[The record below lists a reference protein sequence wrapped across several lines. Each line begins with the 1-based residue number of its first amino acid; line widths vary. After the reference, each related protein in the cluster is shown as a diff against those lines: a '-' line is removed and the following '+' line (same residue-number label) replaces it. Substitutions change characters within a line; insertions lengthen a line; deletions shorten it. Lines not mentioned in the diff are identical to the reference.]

1 MDGHPAGDVTT
12 AGAFTDRLPVTS
24 AFRDFAMTGTTTAR
38 RTVVDIAKCN
48 ACHSVLSL
56 HGNNRTDEPQ
66 VCAVCHN
73 PDATDASRR
82 PTAGGVLTGGV
93 DGKLEESIDFRTMI
107 HGIHAG
113 QAGKGGF
120 RNKGLVVYGFG
131 GSVNDYSGVVFPGVL
146 SNCTSCHTATSYL
159 LSGAFASPTANG
171 LLGTTTS
178 TAGSATDPADNLRTT
193 ATAAVCASCHDSD
206 IARTH
211 MQDAFNAGRFGV
223 TQAQINAGTQEACT
237 FCHGPGKALDVK
249 TVHGVK

>member
-1 MDGHPAGDVTT
+1 
-12 AGAFTDRLPVTS
+12 
-24 AFRDFAMTGTTTAR
+24 GTTTAR

-82 PTAGGVLTGGV
+82 PAAGGVLTGGV

-107 HGIHAG
+107 HAIHAG
-113 QAGKGGF
+113 QTGKGGF
-120 RNKGLVVYGFG
+120 RTKGITIYGFG

-159 LSGAFASPTANG
+159 LSGAFGSPTASG
-171 LLGTTTS
+171 LFGTTTS

-206 IARTH
+206 IARLH